1 MLKSQVNQ
9 RYITGTLW
17 VLGMSVSIL
26 IAPHARSDYLCTYTH
41 YYMQQD
47 DGSLENYTEALTL
60 GRRFTITLDG
70 KTGGEIAGNFEVYH
84 DGRQEGYAW
93 QGLRESDDSSK
104 YIDPEAY
111 AREQINLTL
120 SRRRQVPTR
129 LWIEEFS
136 DSALK
141 PFMLQS
147 GSLIEAGT
155 CEKI

>member
-1 MLKSQVNQ
+1 MHLTIG
-9 RYITGTLW
+9 RIIY
-17 VLGMSVSIL
+17 
-26 IAPHARSDYLCTYTH
+26 AYTH

-47 DGSLENYTEALTL
+47 NGSLENYTNALTL

-70 KTGGEIAGNFEVYH
+70 KTGREIAGNFEVYH

-93 QGLRESDDSSK
+93 QGLRESDDSNK
-104 YIDPEAY
+104 YYHPESNAH
-111 AREQINLTL
+111 EQINSSLN
-120 SRRRQVPTR
+120 RRRQIPTR

-136 DSALK
+136 DSTLK

-155 CEKI
+155 CENI